1 MAKIDQ
7 VLQQTRETHQE
18 LIRIRNLAITN
29 LHRMGVSTDDAHA
42 GMTVRQL
49 INAMLLIERPKA
61 DASNIQYV
69 QDLQLIQQ
77 AWVYA
82 EEIESVLAEHTQ
94 SLRIMTPAYAYDG
107 DRIEHDIKVTNPSY
121 VDLLESVVGNALV
134 SLEIDNSA
142 YIQPCP
148 EDFSWTRMACSAS
161 VDLQQQ
167 VDPAI
172 TSDMNLTVTA
182 TIILTP

>member
-1 MAKIDQ
+1 MI
-7 VLQQTRETHQE
+7 
-18 LIRIRNLAITN
+18 
-29 LHRMGVSTDDAHA
+29 
-42 GMTVRQL
+42 
-49 INAMLLIERPKA
+49 
-61 DASNIQYV
+61 YV
-69 QDLQLIQQ
+69 
-77 AWVYA
+77 
-82 EEIESVLAEHTQ
+82 EEIEAALAEYSQ
-94 SLRIMTPAYAYDG
+94 SLEIKTPAYAYDG
-107 DRIEHDIKVTNPSY
+107 DKIEHDIKVTNPSH

-148 EDFSWTRMACSAS
+148 EDVSSTRMACSAR

-167 VDPAI
+167 VNPAI